1 MLSTFFD
8 LLGVI
13 DNFFWSYLGIYL
25 VLLPGIFFTIRSGFF
40 QFKVISSPFTLF
52 SELKDALHN
61 KDGINPFKLF
71 FSSMGG
77 MVGLGNIVII
87 VTSVTAGGPGV
98 LLWMWVASFSGMIIK
113 YSEVYLGMKYRR
125 PNADEG
131 SFDGGPMF
139 YLEHAFKSKFAS
151 ISICIL
157 LCIYGV
163 DVSQFK
169 IITDNLAYSFN
180 IDSTIA
186 MAILLCLIFYASFG
200 GIQRLANICTTVLP
214 VFMVL
219 YLIMCSWIIYMN
231 AEKIPQMLYVVVTSA
246 FSGHAPIFG
255 FAGSSA
261 LMALHFGIARA
272 VYSCDIGTGYDS
284 VVQSTT
290 KSKQPEAQAKLSI
303 FAQLT
308 STIISTFSIT
318 IVLLTDVWHDTSLV
332 EPSQYISK
340 ALAFHFP
347 HTGLFMTVFVFMAGY
362 TTIIAYYIA
371 GIKAAKYINK
381 DIGYKVYALY
391 ALVAFIITNF
401 VSQAALIIVMSF
413 SSGLLVLFN
422 IAGIIKLRH
431 QIKF

>member
-8 LLGVI
+8 FLGVI

-52 SELKDALHN
+52 SELKNTLDN

-125 PNADEG
+125 PNKDES

-139 YLEHAFKSKFAS
+139 YLEHAFKSRFAS
-151 ISICIL
+151 MSICIL

-169 IITDNLAYSFN
+169 IITENLAYTFN

-200 GIQRLANICTTVLP
+200 GVQRLANICTTVLP

-219 YLIMCSWIIYMN
+219 YLVMCSWIIYMN
-231 AEKIPQMLYVVVTSA
+231 AGKIPQMLYTVVTSA

-272 VYSCDIGTGYDS
+272 VYSCDIATGYDS

-308 STIISTFSIT
+308 STIISTLSIM
-318 IVLLTDVWHDTSLV
+318 IVLLTDVWHDTSLI
-332 EPSQYISK
+332 EPSQYISR

-347 HTGLFMTVFVFMAGY
+347 HTGLFMTAFVFMAGY

-381 DIGYKVYALY
+381 DFGYKIYMIY

-401 VSQAALIIVMSF
+401 VSQSALIIVMSF